1 MANTKQG
8 YSGAF
13 DLVAIERYIEQHC
26 HEATLADVGAHF
38 NCHPNSVT
46 RALRKGRGLS
56 FEAALRQAKARR
68 ACGLLEQGATVEQAA
83 AGCGYHNLGH
93 FYAMFQKA
101 CGTTPGA
108 YRREAIGRQDQRGH
122 AEVACLK
129 SVA

>member
-1 MANTKQG
+1 MWGRILTATQTASPERCEKAEVSLLKQPCG
-8 YSGAF
+8 KPK
-13 DLVAIERYIEQHC
+13 R
-26 HEATLADVGAHF
+26 
-38 NCHPNSVT
+38 
-46 RALRKGRGLS
+46 
-56 FEAALRQAKARR
+56 
-68 ACGLLEQGATVEQAA
+68 GLLEQGATVEQAA

-93 FYAMFQKA
+93 FYAMFQKV